1 MVIGW
6 KKVNNTWYYFYGSG
20 IMASNAWVGDYY
32 LEASGAMATNKWI
45 GNYYVGSDGKWVR

>member
-32 LEASGAMATNKWI
+32 LEANGAMATNKWI
-45 GNYYVGSDGKWVR
+45 GNYYVGSDGNWVR